1 MPTTETCVAESGLR
15 GVVCVSQGC
24 RTSLREV
31 RPEVRLGN
39 EDQHVTWHHGRENV
53 TPPREI
59 CPLRQPSPTEPL
71 NHPCRGSKHRLFSS
85 QNNVLH
91 TYFKL
96 ERLKT
101 WTHTVTAKPRP
112 DPRLGDAVSHLVL
125 TIVHRHAHL
134 HFSYSFTN
142 SQLGSGRP
150 KEPFGSAFS
159 LIPSLL
165 MPRVTFC
172 WSKLEGGSQK
182 ILLAQDKNLVVWG
195 SKILSLKS

>member
-1 MPTTETCVAESGLR
+1 M
-15 GVVCVSQGC
+15 VCASQGC

-53 TPPREI
+53 TPPKEV
-59 CPLRQPSPTEPL
+59 CPLRQPSLTEPL

-96 ERLKT
+96 EPLKT
-101 WTHTVTAKPRP
+101 WTHTVTAKPQP

-125 TIVHRHAHL
+125 TMVQ
-134 HFSYSFTN
+134 TCT
-142 SQLGSGRP
+142 
-150 KEPFGSAFS
+150 SAFF
-159 LIPSLL
+159 LQFYKQPVRFWKTKRTLW
-165 MPRVTFC
+165 FC
-172 WSKLEGGSQK
+172 LFSDSKLTYATGY
-182 ILLAQDKNLVVWG
+182 ILLEQIRG
-195 SKILSLKS
+195 RISKDPFSTR